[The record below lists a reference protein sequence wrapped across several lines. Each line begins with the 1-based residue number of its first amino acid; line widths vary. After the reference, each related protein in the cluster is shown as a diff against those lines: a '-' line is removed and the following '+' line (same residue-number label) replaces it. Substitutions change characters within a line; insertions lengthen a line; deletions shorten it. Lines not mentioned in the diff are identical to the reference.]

1 MNVSS
6 QEDSYK
12 TQKLND
18 FDKFLYLNEKSVFC
32 LVFLAFLIHL
42 TTYKSDNKLKEF
54 GNNTFFAFFNRMGY
68 EIYAMTDIEIKI
80 FYFLFDFNYTISSVN
95 LIIVTI
101 GAMCNILLFSIVL
114 YVTIHLPIK
123 IIVKRWLRDRSEF
136 KEDYV

>member
-1 MNVSS
+1 
-6 QEDSYK
+6 
-12 TQKLND
+12 
-18 FDKFLYLNEKSVFC
+18 
-32 LVFLAFLIHL
+32 
-42 TTYKSDNKLKEF
+42 
-54 GNNTFFAFFNRMGY
+54 MGY